1 MEIQNQVSR
10 ILRDNLARLRDVL
23 DGAVSQGVGSL
34 GQVADR
40 VCEAFDFRDGRGRW
54 QRASCCRALSDL
66 QAAGHVSLP
75 AGRGARGGGGRA
87 RVLPHPLAPAV
98 DVPGTVG
105 AVVGLTLELV
115 ETDEQRQVWNTL
127 MAYEHP
133 RGAGPFVGPQLRY
146 LVGSAH
152 GWLGGVGFAASARR
166 LRARDAWVGW
176 DDTGRRAHLH
186 RVLGLCRLLVR
197 PGVACRNLAS
207 HVLGR
212 VVRAVG
218 DDCERRYGYRPWLLE
233 TFVDETEQTGASV
246 RAANWVRVG
255 ETCGR
260 GRQDRTHAAPET
272 RKAVYMYALEPAW
285 RTRLAVPAPVVAP
298 LAVGD
303 GLDAAVWA
311 EHEFGGA
318 RLGDAR
324 LSARLVHSAQHMAE
338 SPMRAITGAAH
349 GARAM
354 VKGHYRLIDQPA
366 DSAVTVG
373 NILAPH
379 REQTL
384 RRMQAHDTVLCIQ
397 DGTRLNFTRR
407 GQTQGLGAIGSNQT
421 GAVARGL
428 ELHTTLAVNPDGV
441 ALGVL
446 RAAFDAPAS
455 PNSEAEGEPTPKPR
469 EKRKSFRWIEG
480 LRDCA
485 QAAEQLSQTRV
496 VCVMDREADF
506 LDLFVEHRAAA
517 PQVDLLVR
525 AKADRVLGR
534 EKTPDG
540 QTVSRRLFDTVRNAP
555 ARGAAK
561 VEVQRL
567 SARVKASK
575 QARKDR
581 RAERVADVTHAH
593 ANDDAGVGVIQASR
607 RPADAQG
614 VQGAGASPKDREHS
628 DRTEGRPLE
637 RRGAA
642 VPGKPRE
649 HGPGPAA
656 MHGRPDVNSSGLLPT
671 DNQRPV
677 CRLGDQR
684 STAGGARS
692 LRADQN
698 QRSARR
704 RRGHRT
710 PGLPGRGPH
719 IARPM
724 GDREPGAALLRR
736 RPNQS
741 LRQRGRRQLDPSR
754 RGEGAAEGTGGR
766 WYLCRQRRLGV
777 FRWYSRAW
785 WRVSVR
791 INAPAAR
798 GGLRTVATAAKCHR
812 APVDYHPVAGQM
824 PRGLQ

>member
-23 DGAVSQGVGSL
+23 DEAVSQGVGSL

-75 AGRGARGGGGRA
+75 ASQAARGVGGRA
-87 RVLPHPLAPAV
+87 RVLPHPMAPAV

-105 AVVGLTLELV
+105 KVVGLTLALV
-115 ETDEQRQVWNTL
+115 ETDAQRQVWNTL

-166 LRARDAWVGW
+166 LRSRDAWVGW

-186 RVLGLCRLLVR
+186 RVLGLCRPGAPRIVCARGACTGSFGADWTGRRLDAAVR
-197 PGVACRNLAS
+197 ARARRGWVQSAAAN
-207 HVLGR
+207 GR
-212 VVRAVG
+212 VV
-218 DDCERRYGYRPWLLE
+218 CH
-233 TFVDETEQTGASV
+233 S
-246 RAANWVRVG
+246 
-255 ETCGR
+255 
-260 GRQDRTHAAPET
+260 
-272 RKAVYMYALEPAW
+272 
-285 RTRLAVPAPVVAP
+285 RLAVPAPVVAP

-311 EHEFGGA
+311 DHEFGGA

-324 LSARLVHSAQHMAE
+324 LSARLVQSAQQMAE

-366 DSAVTVG
+366 DSAVTVD

-534 EKTPDG
+534 EKTPAG

-581 RAERVADVTHAH
+581 RAERVADVTLRYQQVPLPCPGDEPVALWVVHVREEQPPPA
-593 ANDDAGVGVIQASR
+593 AEPLEWFLLTTLRVSSADDATRILQWYVR
-607 RPADAQG
+607 RWRIEEYFRVLKSGCKVEELQHHTAE
-614 VQGAGASPKDREHS
+614 R
-628 DRTEGRPLE
+628 LE
-637 RRGAA
+637 RAMAIKMVIGWRIQLMVQLGRE
-642 VPGKPRE
+642 VPDL
-649 HGPGPAA
+649 PGDLLFSDGELRVLATFARSRKLPPPA
-656 MHGRPDVNSSGLLPT
+656 
-671 DNQRPV
+671 
-677 CRLGDQR
+677 RLGDAVGLVGRLGGWLGRQR
-684 STAGGARS
+684 
-692 LRADQN
+692 D
-698 QRSARR
+698 
-704 RRGHRT
+704 
-710 PGLPGRGPH
+710 P
-719 IARPM
+719 
-724 GDREPGAALLRR
+724 PGAQLMWHGYTQLVAMAFAFELRDEF
-736 RPNQS
+736 
-741 LRQRGRRQLDPSR
+741 G
-754 RGEGAAEGTGGR
+754 
-766 WYLCRQRRLGV
+766 
-777 FRWYSRAW
+777 
-785 WRVSVR
+785 
-791 INAPAAR
+791 
-798 GGLRTVATAAKCHR
+798 
-812 APVDYHPVAGQM
+812 
-824 PRGLQ
+824 